1 MNLSWWHME
10 EDQGDLNIPAERRK
24 ARELK
29 KTQWWLNRINNG
41 TCHYCHKKVGRESL
55 TIDHII
61 PVRRGGKSTKGNIVP
76 ACKECNSK
84 KQSLL
89 PLEWNDYLETL
100 NKPVDL

>member
-1 MNLSWWHME
+1 ME
-10 EDQGDLNIPAERRK
+10 EGPEDLNISAERRK

-29 KTQWWLNRINNG
+29 KTQWWLNQINSG
-41 TCHYCHKKVGRESL
+41 ICHYCHQQVGRINL
-55 TIDHII
+55 TMDHII
-61 PVRRGGKSTKGNIVP
+61 PVIRGGKSVKGNIVP

-89 PLEWNDYLETL
+89 PLEWEDYLKTL

>member
-1 MNLSWWHME
+1 ME
-10 EDQGDLNIPAERRK
+10 EDPRGLDVLSERRK

-29 KTQWWLNRINNG
+29 KTQWWLNHINNG
-41 TCHYCHKKVGRESL
+41 VCYYCRQQVGRKNL
-55 TIDHII
+55 TMDHII

-89 PLEWNDYLETL
+89 PLEWEDYLQTL
-100 NKPVDL
+100 NNPVDL